1 MPEDVA
7 AGRDLVTE
15 DAVKSLVEP
24 GVFAV
29 LAALTAEGDV
39 VLRPIGGSWGA
50 GIVDAIRETAERYPG
65 CKMRL
70 FEQNYRDWKMYYKDI
85 VPRAQVL

>member
-1 MPEDVA
+1 MPDATDKKRVMVDV
-7 AGRDLVTE
+7 
-15 DAVKSLVEP
+15 VKSLVEP

-29 LAALTAEGDV
+29 LAALTAEGEV

-50 GIVDAIRETAERYPG
+50 EIVDAIRETAERYPG

-70 FEQNYRDWKMYYKDI
+70 FEQDYRDWKVYYKNI
-85 VPRAQVL
+85 VPREQVL